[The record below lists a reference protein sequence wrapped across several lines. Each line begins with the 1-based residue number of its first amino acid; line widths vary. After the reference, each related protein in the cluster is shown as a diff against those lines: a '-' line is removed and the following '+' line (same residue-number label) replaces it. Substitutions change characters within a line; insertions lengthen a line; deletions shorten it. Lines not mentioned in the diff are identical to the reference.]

1 MSNQPLTVANLQERF
16 RSFLNEKNAFTDL
29 LATLEQKTKVK
40 RELIAYGK
48 LTFSKHLY
56 NLMFLKQEETSIIK
70 NLLMC
75 SSLN

>member
-29 LATLEQKTKVK
+29 LANLEQKTKVK

-48 LTFSKHLY
+48 F
-56 NLMFLKQEETSIIK
+56 EIK
-70 NLLMC
+70 SYEKVKMVLNQMKIALIN
-75 SSLN
+75 SL

>member
-29 LATLEQKTKVK
+29 LANLEQKTKVK

-48 LTFSKHLY
+48 FK
-56 NLMFLKQEETSIIK
+56 I
-70 NLLMC
+70 
-75 SSLN
+75 